1 MSPDMLFMLGAAVV
15 GLAIGSFL
23 NVVIHRYPRMMEA
36 DWRAQCAELDGK
48 EAPAAAVF
56 NLWIPRSHCP
66 NCKKMLA
73 VSDNIP
79 VLSYALLRGRCRY
92 CRAPISAR
100 YPLVELLTAA
110 LSTAVAWKFGFG
122 LAGGFA
128 LGFTWLL
135 IALTFIDLDTQFLP
149 FEMTSLLFWLGFVAT
164 LLALYPWVSLRE
176 SVLGALIGY
185 FSLWSL
191 NALYKLVRGRVGMGD
206 GDFALL
212 AGLGAWM
219 GVAALLLIIL
229 IASAVGAVVGIT
241 QNLLARKG
249 VGLEVA
255 IPFGPYLAG
264 AGMIVL
270 LTGPALARWFLPL

>member
-1 MSPDMLFMLGAAVV
+1 VSPDTLFVLGAAVV

-36 DWRAQCAELDGK
+36 AWRAQCAELDGK
-48 EAPAAAVF
+48 EPPAAALF

-66 NCKKMLA
+66 SCKKTLA
-73 VSDNIP
+73 VTDNIP
-79 VLSYALLRGRCRY
+79 VFSYAILRGRCRY
-92 CRAPISAR
+92 CRAPISGR
-100 YPLVELLTAA
+100 YPLVETLTAV
-110 LSTAVAWKFGFG
+110 LSAAVAWKFGFG
-122 LAGGFA
+122 LAAGFA
-128 LGFTWLL
+128 LVFTWLL

-176 SVLGALIGY
+176 SVLGALVGY

-219 GVAALLLIIL
+219 GVAALLPIVLL
-229 IASAVGAVVGIT
+229 ASAVGAIVGIT
-241 QNLLARKG
+241 QNLLARRG

-264 AGMIVL
+264 AGMIML
-270 LTGPALARWFLPL
+270 LAGPAWSKWIMPL